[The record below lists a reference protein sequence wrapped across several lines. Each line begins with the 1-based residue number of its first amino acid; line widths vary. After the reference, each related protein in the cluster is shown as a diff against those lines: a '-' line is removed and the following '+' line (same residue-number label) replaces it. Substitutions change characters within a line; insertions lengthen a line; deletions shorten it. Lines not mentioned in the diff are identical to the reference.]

1 MMDELEFL
9 KKDWKKQA
17 ADFPKLSYNEIY
29 KMIHKKSSS
38 IVKWIFIICI
48 AEFLFWGL
56 ITLLIPESTFAI
68 YEMFNLNTFMFIA
81 QGLHYVVVFI
91 FIYLFYKNYK
101 TISVVDNTNLL
112 MKNILKTRKTVHY
125 YVYYNIALYIILSV
139 ILNVIMFSHPN
150 ILIESYMPKNAT
162 LDSDKFLGIMIVAQI
177 LVLLVMCGLIWAY
190 YRIIYGILL
199 KKLTRNYKELEAL
212 NPK

>member
-1 MMDELEFL
+1 MDELEFL
-9 KKDWKKQA
+9 KKDWKKQG
-17 ADFPKLSYNEIY
+17 ADFQKFSYNEIY
-29 KMIHKKSSS
+29 KLIHKKSSS
-38 IVKWIFIICI
+38 IVKWIFIICV

-68 YEMFNLNTFMFIA
+68 YEKFNLKTFLFMTQI
-81 QGLHYVVVFI
+81 LHYIVVFV

>member
-1 MMDELEFL
+1 
-9 KKDWKKQA
+9 
-17 ADFPKLSYNEIY
+17 
-29 KMIHKKSSS
+29 
-38 IVKWIFIICI
+38 
-48 AEFLFWGL
+48 
-56 ITLLIPESTFAI
+56 
-68 YEMFNLNTFMFIA
+68 
-81 QGLHYVVVFI
+81 
-91 FIYLFYKNYK
+91 
-101 TISVVDNTNLL
+101 
-112 MKNILKTRKTVHY
+112 
-125 YVYYNIALYIILSV
+125 
-139 ILNVIMFSHPN
+139 MFSHPN

>member
-1 MMDELEFL
+1 MDELEFL

-48 AEFLFWGL
+48 AEFLFWGV
-56 ITLLIPESTFAI
+56 ITLLIPESTFTI
-68 YEMFNLNTFMFIA
+68 YEKFNLKTFLFIT
-81 QGLHYVVVFI
+81 QILHYVVVFV

>member
-1 MMDELEFL
+1 MDELEFL
-9 KKDWKKQA
+9 KKDWKKQG

-56 ITLLIPESTFAI
+56 ITLMIPESTFSI
-68 YEMFNLNTFMFIA
+68 YEKFNLNTFLFIA
-81 QGLHYVVVFI
+81 QGLHYIVVFF

-101 TISVVDNTNLL
+101 TISVVDNTGSL
-112 MKNILKTRKTVHY
+112 MKNILKTRKTVNY
-125 YVYYNIALYIILSV
+125 YVYYNITLYILLSI
-139 ILNVIMFSHPN
+139 ILNIVMFSHPD
-150 ILIESYMPKNAT
+150 ILIENIMPKNAS
-162 LDSDKFLGIMIVAQI
+162 LEADKFLGIMIVVQI
-177 LVLLVMCGLIWAY
+177 VVLLAMCAIIWAY

-199 KKLTRNYKELEAL
+199 KKLNRNYKELESLAV
-212 NPK
+212 

>member
-1 MMDELEFL
+1 MDELEFL

-17 ADFPKLSYNEIY
+17 ADFPKLSYDEIY

-48 AEFLFWGL
+48 AEFLFWGV

-68 YEMFNLNTFMFIA
+68 YEKFNLKTFLFIT
-81 QGLHYVVVFI
+81 QILHYVVVFV

-162 LDSDKFLGIMIVAQI
+162 LDSDKFLGIMIVTQI

>member
-9 KKDWKKQA
+9 KKDWKKQE

-29 KMIHKKSSS
+29 KLIHKKSSS

-56 ITLLIPESTFAI
+56 ITICIPESTFAI
-68 YEMFNLNTFMFIA
+68 YEKFNLKTFLFVTQI
-81 QGLHYVVVFI
+81 LHYVVVFV

-101 TISVVDNTNLL
+101 TISVVDNTGLL
-112 MKNILKTRKTVHY
+112 MKKILKTRKTVNY
-125 YVYYNIALYIILSV
+125 YVYYNIVLYILLSV
-139 ILNVIMFSHPN
+139 ILNAVMFSHTD
-150 ILIESYMPKNAT
+150 ILIENLMPENSN
-162 LDSDKFLGIMIVAQI
+162 LDTEKFLAINIVVQI
-177 LVLLVMCGLIWAY
+177 ILLAVMCGLIWLY

-199 KKLTRNYKELEAL
+199 KKLKRNYKELESL
-212 NPK
+212 EV